1 MNTPQQTQALAQ
13 RFIHALNH
21 LEDQG
26 AAALDELLD
35 LFADDARL
43 RNPMLQREQREL
55 QGREDIAGFWRE
67 YRESFADIHSD
78 FSEVTANEHAAGLF
92 WHSHGTDKTGKP
104 IDYDGVTLL
113 RLDDRGRIADFQG
126 YYDTRELVTEAPARS

>member
-1 MNTPQQTQALAQ
+1 MTTPQQTQELAQ

-26 AAALDELLD
+26 DAALDELLG

-43 RNPMLQREQREL
+43 RNPILQREQHEL

-67 YRESFADIHSD
+67 YRSSFADIHSD

-92 WHSHGTDKTGKP
+92 WHSHGTDKAGQP
-104 IDYDGVTLL
+104 IEYDGVTLL
-113 RLDDRGRIADFQG
+113 RVSDDGRIADFQG
-126 YYDTRELVTEAPARS
+126 YFDSRELVMDARS